1 MNQRLLETKFHIPS
15 WRAGGVLRP
24 RLQERLQRGLQ
35 ECRKLTL
42 ISAPAGYGKT
52 TLVAEWIAPKGEDAV
67 FKVAWLS
74 LDETDNDPVR
84 FFQYWLAALH
94 HVDHTLGQEL
104 QTLLE
109 MPQMPPPTTI
119 LAELIN
125 DLAALPY
132 LVVLVLDD
140 YHVIQAQLIHAAIEF
155 VLEHQPHNLHLVICT
170 RQDPPFAL
178 AQLRVRAS
186 ITEIRADD
194 LRFTTDEA
202 MQFFAQTMKLEI
214 EAGAVR
220 LLEMRTEGWIAGLQ
234 LAALSLQGQRDVTA
248 FAQQFSGT
256 HRYVID
262 YLVEQVLQRQQP
274 DVRAFLVHTAILDRL
289 CASLCDALWQSD
301 SDTVPSAAYLTY
313 LEHANL
319 FLMPLDDERRWYRYH
334 PLFADSLRAELEPAQ
349 QTQLHR
355 RAAHW
360 FATHELIGE
369 AIQHAHQAQDFAL
382 AAHLIAQH
390 SLATLQR
397 GEVATLLDWLRLLPA
412 EFVQANNSLV
422 TSQAYTL
429 FFTGQIAAASDVIE
443 AALAAGS
450 GQGDPIMRGRLL
462 ALRAWFPALQ
472 NPVATGETARAAL
485 ALIEPEDALSRSF
498 ALIPLGHAQ
507 RANGDLIGSTQTF
520 HEAYREGQRAN
531 FPLALLGA
539 VYNLAFN
546 LHEQGQRHAALT
558 LCEEVLA
565 RFVDKRGKPLPLVGI
580 AYVPLALLHY
590 AANEL
595 PLAREYAQKG
605 LDLSRQSISAMILG
619 GDAEYILA
627 QVHVAHGE
635 HAAAVALLR
644 SMRTAAQQS
653 GMVRVAATLAASEA
667 DLCLRIGELA
677 PAVQWAVAQGFTP
690 DGIVMTTSGRQ
701 PLIYIHLLMA
711 QGQWRAAQKV
721 AERFALHARDCGRQV
736 WLITVYLLQ
745 AVIARH
751 LGEDATVIRLLA
763 QAIQLAAPENYCRLF
778 LDHAQALADLLPR
791 VRPIA
796 PSFVEQLITDFG
808 GALPVASLSAP
819 DQSATLIE
827 PLSEREIEILR
838 LLSAGLSNQE
848 IAHKLVITVGTTKW
862 HLNHIYAKLGVKG
875 RTQAIAQV
883 RALKLIECTA

>member
-15 WRAGGVLRP
+15 WRPGGVVRP
-24 RLQERLQRGLQ
+24 RLRERLQRGLQ

-52 TLVAEWIAPKGEDAV
+52 TLVAEWIAPKGEAAA

-74 LDETDNDPVR
+74 LDETDNDPAR
-84 FFQYWLAALH
+84 FFQYWLAALR
-94 HVDHTLGQEL
+94 HVDDTVGQDL

-109 MPQMPPPTTI
+109 MPQMPPPTAM
-119 LAELIN
+119 LEQLIN

-132 LVVLVLDD
+132 TIVLVLDD
-140 YHVIQAQLIHAAIEF
+140 YHVVQAQLVHAAIEF
-155 VLEHQPHNLHLVICT
+155 MLEHQPQNLHLVICT

-202 MQFFAQTMKLEI
+202 RQFFAQTMKLDL
-214 EAGAVR
+214 AVDAVC
-220 LLEMRTEGWIAGLQ
+220 LLEARTEGWIAGLQ
-234 LAALSLQGQRDVTA
+234 LAALSLQDQHAATE

-262 YLVEQVLQRQQP
+262 YLVEQVLQRQSAA
-274 DVRAFLVHTAILDRL
+274 VRTFLVRTAVLDRL
-289 CASLCDALWQSD
+289 CAAVCDALWQEED
-301 SDTVPSAAYLTY
+301 SAVPATVYLTY
-313 LEHANL
+313 LEQANL
-319 FLMPLDDERRWYRYH
+319 FLIPLDNERRWYRYH
-334 PLFADSLRAELEPAQ
+334 QLFADSLRAELAPAEQ
-349 QTQLHR
+349 ALLHR

-360 FATHELIGE
+360 FAAHALIGE

-390 SLATLQR
+390 SLAILQR

-429 FFTGQIAAASDVIE
+429 FFTGQIAAASEVIE
-443 AALAAGS
+443 VALATDS
-450 GQGDPIMRGRLL
+450 GEGDPIMRGRLL

-472 NPVATGETARAAL
+472 NPLTTGETARAAL

-507 RANGDLIGSTQTF
+507 RANGDLVGSTQTF
-520 HEAYREGQRAN
+520 REAYREGKRAN

-546 LHEQGQRHAALT
+546 LNEQGQRHAALAM
-558 LCEEVLA
+558 CEEVLA
-565 RFVDKRGKPLPLVGI
+565 RYVDKRGKPLPLVGI

-590 AANEL
+590 EANAL
-595 PLAREYAQKG
+595 LLAREYAQKG

-627 QVHVAHGE
+627 QVHIACGE
-635 HAAAVALLR
+635 HEAAIALLR
-644 SMRTAAQQS
+644 TLQTTAHRS
-653 GMVRVAATLAASEA
+653 GMVRVAATLAAWEA
-667 DLCLRIGELA
+667 DLCLRIGALE
-677 PAVQWAVAQGFTP
+677 PAGQWAAAQGFTP
-690 DGIVMTTSGRQ
+690 DGIVMTTSGRH

-721 AERFALHARDCGRQV
+721 AERFAVHARDRGRQV
-736 WLITVYLLQ
+736 WLINVQLLQ
-745 AVIARH
+745 AAIARH
-751 LGEDATVIRLLA
+751 LGEDATVICLLA
-763 QAIQLAAPENYCRLF
+763 QAVQLAAPENYCRLF

-791 VRPIA
+791 VRHVA
-796 PSFVEQLITDFG
+796 PSFVDQLIAAFG
-808 GALPVASLSAP
+808 M
-819 DQSATLIE
+819 DRQSAAVQRQPLPASQIE
-827 PLSEREIEILR
+827 PLSEREIEILT

-848 IAHKLVITVGTTKW
+848 IARRLFITVGTTKW

-875 RTQAIAQV
+875 RTQAIVSARV
-883 RALKLIECTA
+883 LKLI

>member
-1 MNQRLLETKFHIPS
+1 MNPRLLETKFHIPA
-15 WRAGGVLRP
+15 WRPGGVVRP
-24 RLQERLQRGLQ
+24 RLRERLHRSLQ

-52 TLVAEWIAPKGEDAV
+52 TLMAEWIATKEAAPFVKI
-67 FKVAWLS
+67 AWLS
-74 LDETDNDPVR
+74 LEETDNDPAR

-94 HVDHTLGQEL
+94 HVDHTLGQDL
-104 QTLLE
+104 QNLLE

-140 YHVIQAQLIHAAIEF
+140 YHTIQAQLIHAAIEF

-334 PLFADSLRAELEPAQ
+334 PLFADSLRAELKPAQ

-355 RAAHW
+355 CAAHW
-360 FATHELIGE
+360 FAAHALIGE

-429 FFTGQIAAASDVIE
+429 FFTGQIAAASEVIE
-443 AALAAGS
+443 AALATGS

-472 NPVATGETARAAL
+472 NPVTTGETARAAL
-485 ALIEPEDALSRSF
+485 ALIDPEDALSRSF

-507 RANGDLIGSTQTF
+507 RLNGDLIESTQTF
-520 HEAYREGQRAN
+520 REAYREGKRAN

-539 VYNLAFN
+539 VYNLGFN
-546 LHEQGQRHAALT
+546 LNEQGQRHAALAMCKDT
-558 LCEEVLA
+558 LA
-565 RFVDKRGKPLPLVGI
+565 RFVDRRGNPLPLVGM

-590 AANEL
+590 EANEL
-595 PLAREYAQKG
+595 ALACEYAQKG

-627 QVHVAHGE
+627 QVHNARGE
-635 HAAAVALLR
+635 QEAAVTL
-644 SMRTAAQQS
+644 MRTMRIAAQHS
-653 GMVRVAATLAASEA
+653 GMVRVAAMLAASEA
-667 DLCLRIGELA
+667 DLCLRIGLVE
-677 PAVQWAVAQGFTP
+677 PATQWATALGFTP
-690 DGIVMTTSGRQ
+690 DGIVMATSGRH
-701 PLIYIHLLMA
+701 PLIYIQLLMA
-711 QGQWRAAQKV
+711 QGRWDDAQKV
-721 AERFALHARDCGRQV
+721 ATRFAAHAHTQGRQV
-736 WLITVYLLQ
+736 WLITVQLLQ
-745 AVIARH
+745 AGLARQ
-751 LGEDATVIRLLA
+751 LGDSEQAIRLLA
-763 QAIQLAAPENYCRLF
+763 QAVQLAAPENYCRRF
-778 LDHAQALADLLPR
+778 LDYAQALADLLPR
-791 VRPIA
+791 VRHVA
-796 PSFVEQLITDFG
+796 PEFVDGLMAAFG
-808 GALPVASLSAP
+808 VTLPATAPPASSKR
-819 DQSATLIE
+819 ATLIE
-827 PLSEREIEILR
+827 PLRAREIEILL

-848 IAHKLVITVGTTKW
+848 IAHKLVITIGTTKW

-875 RTQAIAQV
+875 RTQAIARA
-883 RALKLIECTA
+883 RALKLI